1 MAPEGFVEKA
11 LKQAHKAIRESG
23 QYWPHAF
30 LFDQERQVDVFVF
43 EPEIMSSKSRRNELL
58 RLLQA
63 AAITGNWFVVFV
75 SEVWT
80 LPQEACRKS
89 QKERPAIIRHGMH
102 DHPQRIE
109 CLTVSVLGRGLE
121 PMLGQQI
128 YRKDKATGQY
138 VFEQVQWAPSS
149 GPIRHGRCN
158 PDMTNS
164 RKVV

>member
-30 LFDQERQVDVFVF
+30 LFDQEWQVDVFVF

-102 DHPQRIE
+102 VHPQRIE
-109 CLTVSVLGRGLE
+109 CLTVSVFRPGLK

-128 YRKDKATGQY
+128 YRKDKATDQY
-138 VFEQVQWAPSS
+138 VFEQVQWTPPS

>member
-1 MAPEGFVEKA
+1 MAPKGFVEKA

-30 LFDQERQVDVFVF
+30 LFNQNRQVDVFVF
-43 EPEIMSSKSRRNELL
+43 EPEIMSSEARRNELA

-63 AAITGNWFVVFV
+63 AAVTVNGFVALI
-75 SEVWT
+75 SEGWT

-89 QKERPAIIRHGMH
+89 RKERPAIIRDGMQ
-102 DHPQRIE
+102 DQPQRIE
-109 CLTVSVLGRGLE
+109 CLTVSVFGRGLK
-121 PMLGQQI
+121 PMMGQQI
-128 YRKDKATGQY
+128 YRKNKAPGQY
-138 VFEQVQWAPSS
+138 VFEQLQWAPSGS
-149 GPIRHGRCN
+149 IRHGRCN

>member
-1 MAPEGFVEKA
+1 MAPKGFVEKA
-11 LKQAHKAIRESG
+11 LKQARKAVRESG

-30 LFDQERQVDVFVF
+30 PFDQDRQVDVFVF
-43 EPEIMSSKSRRNELL
+43 EPEIMSSEAKRNELS

-63 AAITGNWFVVFV
+63 AAITMNWFVVLI
-75 SEVWT
+75 SEGWT
-80 LPQEACRKS
+80 LQQEARPKS
-89 QKERPAIIRHGMH
+89 QEKRPAIIRHGMH

-109 CLTVSVLGRGLE
+109 CLTVSVFGRGLK